1 MTPPPPPAR
10 RHGRSSR
17 TSGSPSA
24 TTTSG
29 CRSSMGCRGMA
40 AQCARALPRFSLP
53 ISVSQN
59 HITISVQALPGY
71 GAQIWLPSAS
81 SRRWMG
87 LVPKSPA
94 DWHDPD
100 EIWRFLVG
108 LLCPGR
114 QRPILLRISTRFFGA
129 PAGCAQSGTVAP
141 SFAATLLNFSRAS
154 SRLATISAATSS
166 GGGRL
171 SGSVALA
178 SLSQKM
184 SRFSLS
190 RLASSS

>member
-100 EIWRFLVG
+100 KTHASFLGHVD
-108 LLCPGR
+108 PGR
-114 QRPILLRISTRFFGA
+114 QRRLLIRISPRFFGA
-129 PAGCAQSGTVAP
+129 PAGCTYSGTDAP
-141 SFAATLLNFSRAS
+141 SLAATLRNFSSAS